1 MGDLAD
7 SIITELRQKFD
18 RHPVW
23 VWYDAQ
29 EKYKGVLDE
38 VEAALNDVT
47 LARYDGSYFE
57 LKRRLHEEDPDY
69 EKNWLFYIP
78 ESRNDA
84 EWFRDIHALG
94 RQYRV
99 GQDIDDT
106 PVTQFLV
113 EHDKEIPDAY
123 EDWGQNREVQRLSFF
138 CVLFDTAGPE
148 TDDWVRAYLSNPEE
162 YRETIEDNAMADA
175 WDAQLREEYGV
186 TAGLDPKELATQLL
200 FGEVA
205 SRAPTS
211 RYDELAADD
220 TRAAAAFCDEWQ
232 QYAPAEFRRY
242 AERIEEDY
250 DLAEAVVESERAH
263 WDATAFKG
271 IDMGL
276 IRLVMERLAEET
288 YADLPDIAADL
299 EQTVTTRQNSFW
311 SNEDLVD
318 WSVPARA
325 IETLQQIGTV
335 DADEAKTLT
344 SEEFAQ
350 AYTREDGW
358 WQIDASYRRYIDATR
373 KTTFVYPK
381 EPMVKRRVTR
391 HYMSFLQDVNRPL
404 ADILSDDPT
413 LGTPQTSFYE
423 EFADLEDGTAI
434 IICDG
439 LRYELAEA
447 IKENLG
453 RRTDFEQNLS
463 AVSAALPSI
472 TEVGM
477 AAHLPG
483 ELGLSLDDD
492 DLVVTSGGEAMNGK
506 SDRVERL
513 SNAGFEVVD
522 MDEVSDISLEELTES
537 EPVPRVVYSGTIDKL
552 GENLDDDEAFS
563 QVASHV
569 DDVER
574 TVQRLK
580 QAGYT
585 RFVITSDHGFLYT
598 DRLSDDLKVESPDLA
613 PIVKRRFA
621 AADSDTPLVDT
632 DEFIEMGPDVLSDL
646 GIDAPNL
653 KLLFPR
659 SVACFKAQGGN
670 MRYFHGGISLQELLV
685 PCLTVTTEEIEESA
699 SITYDVS
706 IPNPITNSIVPVEI
720 EAKSGQVA
728 FDPAPTL
735 EVRANI
741 DGEPVA
747 DPASM
752 EISPGTNTTRVRLKQ
767 GAISGEDSVQF
778 EVIDTDTRE
787 TISKQTVKLDL
798 LFGDDDMGF
807 DV

>member
-7 SIITELRQKFD
+7 SIVSELREKFE
-18 RHPVW
+18 RHQIW

-38 VEAALNDVT
+38 VESALDDVT

-57 LKRRLHEEDPDY
+57 LKRRLHDEDPNY
-69 EKNWLFYIP
+69 ESNWLFYIP
-78 ESRNDA
+78 ESRNNA
-84 EWFRDIHALG
+84 EWFRDVHALG

-113 EHDKEIPDAY
+113 EHDREIPDAY
-123 EDWGQNREVQRLSFF
+123 EDWGQNREYQRLAFF

-148 TDDWVRAYLSNPEE
+148 TDDWIRAYLSDPEE
-162 YRETIEDNAMADA
+162 YREIIEDNAMADA
-175 WDAQLREEYGV
+175 WDVQLREEYGV
-186 TAGLDPKELATQLL
+186 DAGLDPKELATQLL

-220 TRAAAAFCDEWQ
+220 SRAAAAFCDEWQ
-232 QYAPAEFRRY
+232 QFAPAEFTRY
-242 AERIEEDY
+242 ARQIEEDY
-250 DLAEAVVESERAH
+250 DFVQAVIDSDRAH
-263 WDATAFKG
+263 WDATAFQG
-271 IDMGL
+271 IDEGL
-276 IRLVMERLAEET
+276 IQLVMKRLAEET
-288 YADLPDIAADL
+288 YADLPNIAADL
-299 EQTVTTRQNSFW
+299 EQNVKRRQASFW

-318 WSVPARA
+318 WSVPALA
-325 IETLQQIGTV
+325 VETLEKIGPV
-335 DADEAKTLT
+335 DTDEAKTLT
-344 SEEFAQ
+344 SQELAT
-350 AYTREDGW
+350 AYTSDDGW
-358 WQIDASYRRYIDATR
+358 WQIDTAYRRYIDATR
-373 KTTFVYPK
+373 KATFPYPK
-381 EPMVKRRVTR
+381 ETTVKRRVTR
-391 HYMSFLQDVNRPL
+391 HYMAFLQGVNRPL

-423 EFADLEDGTAI
+423 EFADLEDGTVL

-439 LRYELAEA
+439 LRYELAET
-447 IKENLG
+447 IRENLG
-453 RRTDFEQNLS
+453 RRTDFDQKLT
-463 AVSAALPSI
+463 AVSAALPSV

-483 ELGLSLDDD
+483 DLGVSLEDDE
-492 DLVVTSGGEAMNGK
+492 LVVTSGGEMMSRK

-513 SNAGFEVVD
+513 SAAGYEVVD
-522 MDEVSDISLEELTES
+522 MDEVSNISLEDLTES
-537 EPVPRVVYSGTIDKL
+537 EPIPRVVYSGTIDKL
-552 GENLDDDEAFS
+552 GENLDDDAAFS
-563 QVASHV
+563 QVSSHV

-598 DRLSDDLKVESPDLA
+598 DRLTDDLKVEAPDLA
-613 PIVKRRFA
+613 PVVKRRFA
-621 AADSDTPLVDT
+621 AADSETPLVDA
-632 DEFIEMGPDVLSDL
+632 DEFIEIDEDALSEIGISAPD
-646 GIDAPNL
+646 L

-670 MRYFHGGISLQELLV
+670 MQYFHGGISLQELLV
-685 PCLTVTTEEIEESA
+685 PCLTVTTDEIEEGA
-699 SITYDVS
+699 SISYDVS
-706 IPNPITNSIVPVEI
+706 IPDPITNSIISIEI

-735 EVRANI
+735 EVRAHI

-747 DPASM
+747 DSVM
-752 EISPGTNTTRVRLKQ
+752 MDISPGANSTRIRLKQ
-767 GAISGEDSVQF
+767 GAISGEDTVQF
-778 EVIDTDTRE
+778 EIIDADTRE
-787 TISKQTVKLDL
+787 TISRKSVKLDL

>member
-1 MGDLAD
+1 MGDLAE

-29 EKYKGVLDE
+29 DKYKGVLDE
-38 VEAALNDVT
+38 VEANLDDVI
-47 LARYDGSYFE
+47 LARYDGSYFQ
-57 LKRRLHEEDPDY
+57 LKLRLRNEDPNY

-113 EHDKEIPDAY
+113 EHDEEIPDAY
-123 EDWGQNREVQRLSFF
+123 EDWGQNREYQRLAFF
-138 CVLFDTAGPE
+138 CVLFDTPGPA
-148 TDDWVRAYLSNPEE
+148 TDEWVRAYLANTEA

-175 WDAQLREEYGV
+175 WDAQLREEYGID
-186 TAGLDPKELATQLL
+186 AGLDPKKLATQLL
-200 FGEVA
+200 FGEVTG
-205 SRAPTS
+205 RAPTAQ
-211 RYDELAADD
+211 YDNLAADD
-220 TRAAAAFCDEWQ
+220 ARAAAEFCDDWQ
-232 QYAPAEFRRY
+232 QYTPADFTRY
-242 AERIEEDY
+242 SQEIESDY
-250 DLAEAVVESERAH
+250 DLTEAVIDSDQMR

-271 IDMGL
+271 IDAGL
-276 IRLVMERLAEET
+276 IRLVMDRLAEET
-288 YADLPDIAADL
+288 YADIPELAAEL
-299 EQTVTTRQNSFW
+299 HRTVTKRQGSFW
-311 SNEDLVD
+311 NNEDLVD
-318 WSVPARA
+318 WSVPALA
-325 IETLQQIGTV
+325 VETLRHIGTTDV
-335 DADEAKTLT
+335 DEAKAMGSVEL
-344 SEEFAQ
+344 ARQ
-350 AYTREDGW
+350 YTRDNGW
-358 WQIDASYRRYIDATR
+358 WRVDAAYRRYISATQAA
-373 KTTFVYPK
+373 TYPYPK
-381 EPMVKRRVTR
+381 ETTVKERVTK
-391 HYMSFLQDVNRPL
+391 HYMAFLQGVNRPL
-404 ADILSDDPT
+404 AEVLSDDPT

-447 IKENLG
+447 IRENLG
-453 RRTDFEQNLS
+453 RRTDFEQDLS

-483 ELGLSLDDD
+483 ELGLSLNSDE
-492 DLVVTSGGEAMNGK
+492 LVVTSGGEEVAGK
-506 SDRVERL
+506 ADRVERL
-513 SNAGFEVVD
+513 SAAGFDVVD
-522 MDEVSDISLEELTES
+522 MDEVGNISLEELTES
-537 EPVPRVVYSGTIDKL
+537 DPVPRVVYSGTIDKL
-552 GENLDDDEAFS
+552 GENLDDDAAFS

-598 DRLSDDLKVESPDLA
+598 NRLSDDHKVESPDLA
-613 PIVKRRFA
+613 SVFKRRFA
-621 AADSDTPLVDT
+621 VADSEAPIVDT
-632 DEFIEMGPDVLSDL
+632 GEFIEIDHEALAEL
-646 GIDAPNL
+646 GIDGSDI

-685 PCLTVTTEEIEESA
+685 PCLTVNTGEIEKSA

-706 IPNPITNSIVPVEI
+706 IPDPITNSIISVEV
-720 EAKSGQVA
+720 EAKSEQVS
-728 FDPAPTL
+728 FDRAPTL
-735 EVRANI
+735 EIRATI

-752 EISPGTNTTRVRLKQ
+752 EISPGTNSTRVRLKQ
-767 GAISGEDSVQF
+767 GAISGEDTIQF
-778 EVIDTDTRE
+778 EVVDTDTRE
-787 TISKQTVKLDL
+787 TITRQTVGLDL

>member
-57 LKRRLHEEDPDY
+57 LKRRLHEEDPNY
-69 EKNWLFYIP
+69 EQNWLFYIP

-84 EWFRDIHALG
+84 EWFRDVHALG
-94 RQYRV
+94 KQYRV

-113 EHDKEIPDAY
+113 EHDEEIPDAY
-123 EDWGQNREVQRLSFF
+123 EDWGQNREVQRLAFF
-138 CVLFDTAGPE
+138 CVLFDTAGPD
-148 TDDWVRAYLSNPEE
+148 TDDWVRAYLSEPEA

-186 TAGLDPKELATQLL
+186 DAGLDPKEIATQFL

-205 SRAPTS
+205 SRAPTT
-211 RYDELAADD
+211 RYDELAPDEP
-220 TRAAAAFCDEWQ
+220 RAAATFCDEWQ
-232 QYAPAEFRRY
+232 QYAPTEFTRY
-242 AERIEEDY
+242 AEKIETDY
-250 DLAEAVVESERAH
+250 DLAKAVIDSDRTS

-288 YADLPDIAADL
+288 YADLPEIATDL
-299 EQTVTTRQNSFW
+299 ERTVKSRQNSFW

-318 WSVPARA
+318 WSVPALA
-325 IETLQQIGTV
+325 VETLQRVGTI
-335 DADEAKTLT
+335 DTDEAKTLS
-344 SEEFAQ
+344 SEELAQ
-350 AYTREDGW
+350 KYTSDDGW
-358 WQIDASYRRYIDATR
+358 WQVDSSYRNYINATQEA
-373 KTTFVYPK
+373 TFPYPK
-381 EPMVKRRVTR
+381 ETTVKKRVTK
-391 HYMSFLQDVNRPL
+391 HYMSFLQGVNRPL
-404 ADILSDDPT
+404 ADILSEDPT

-423 EFADLEDGTAI
+423 EFADLEKGTAI
-434 IICDG
+434 IVCDG

-453 RRTDFEQNLS
+453 LRTDFEQSLS

-483 ELGLSLDDD
+483 ELGLSLEND
-492 DLVVTSGGEAMNGK
+492 DLVVTSGGEVMGGK
-506 SDRVERL
+506 ADRVDRL
-513 SNAGFEVVD
+513 SAAGFEVVD
-522 MDEVSDISLEELTES
+522 MDGVSNIALEELAES
-537 EPVPRVVYSGTIDKL
+537 DPIPRVVYSGTIDKL
-552 GENLDDDEAFS
+552 GENLDDDAAFS
-563 QVASHV
+563 QVSSHI

-598 DRLSDDLKVESPDLA
+598 DRLTDDLKVESPDLA
-613 PIVKRRFA
+613 PVVKRRFA
-621 AADSDTPLVDT
+621 ATDSKTSLVDT
-632 DEFIEMGPDVLSDL
+632 DEFIEIGPDALSDL
-646 GIDAPNL
+646 GINAPDL

-685 PCLTVTTEEIEESA
+685 PCLTVTTGEIEESA
-699 SITYDVS
+699 TISYDVS
-706 IPNPITNSIVPVEI
+706 IPDPITNSIISVDI
-720 EAKSGQVA
+720 EAKSEQVS
-728 FDPAPTL
+728 FDRAPTL
-735 EVRANI
+735 EIRANI
-741 DGEPVA
+741 DGESVA
-747 DPASM
+747 DPATL
-752 EISPGTNTTRVRLKQ
+752 EISPGSNSTRIRLKQ
-767 GAISGEDSVQF
+767 GAISGENSVQF

-787 TISKQTVKLDL
+787 TIVKRTVGLDL
-798 LFGDDDMGF
+798 LFGDDDMRF